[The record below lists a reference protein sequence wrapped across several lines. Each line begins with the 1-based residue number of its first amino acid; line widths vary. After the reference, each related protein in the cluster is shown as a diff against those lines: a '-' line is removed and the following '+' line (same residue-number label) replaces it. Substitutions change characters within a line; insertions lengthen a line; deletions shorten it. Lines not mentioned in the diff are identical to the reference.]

1 MRWHG
6 HFLPNP
12 TLNAATSAV
21 PTYDSGACLHERCH
35 LFFAW
40 TPRERSALQV
50 QPGVAEVDL
59 ASAMMWSALALAL
72 HPHCKVCW
80 FYLHHQEF
88 VSLHDHIK
96 RVSCHI
102 SAQKLGKK
110 ATFWRKKKDELLTV
124 SPLLNGDEKG
134 STLQIKRRKEGKK
147 HRVQT
152 CLVMECLLPVQRLSS
167 GLGRGLVWFFFF
179 GKKKCLMRGVTQ
191 KIEKLVTWPK

>member
-1 MRWHG
+1 MRWHD

-12 TLNAATSAV
+12 TFNAATSAV

-50 QPGVAEVDL
+50 QPGLAEVDL

-96 RVSCHI
+96 QVSCHI
-102 SAQKLGKK
+102 SAQKLAKK

-124 SPLLNGDEKG
+124 SPLLNGDKKG
-134 STLQIKRRKEGKK
+134 RTLQIKRRKEGEK

-152 CLVMECLLPVQRLSS
+152 CLVMEECLLPVQCRSS
-167 GLGRGLVWFFFF
+167 GLGRGLVWFFFS
-179 GKKKCLMRGVTQ
+179 GRRNA
-191 KIEKLVTWPK
+191 